1 MRYFKFNLKLTRVF
15 GLISIMLM
23 SILVFALPVKA
34 EGDFVV
40 CDIASDGTITDINT
54 FSNFAEAKS
63 TMLTY
68 PNGIITHN
76 ASLSPTKIIAMTK
89 GVAVSY
95 TFRYGVLSDS
105 GYSTDRTMIIT
116 QYETTIE
123 NQKNTYIGSHYDMQ
137 YIQTTSY
144 DPNSGNGK
152 VNVVVSGFQ
161 GFVDLHQVDLVP
173 MVYLENNLPI
183 TLGGNTFDP
192 TYEAPFVLTSP
203 KQLQFSV
210 VNDELIFERWSF
222 YSGDKRNNVAIG
234 PKASWMQNGDVYY
247 SYDFNNYYRDRMLTD
262 LAGSYYNYYQYL
274 PLRSKSNITAEQL
287 NNYLLTK
294 KDSGLMIN
302 NGQLFLNAQDTYG
315 VNALL
320 LYAIACQESNY
331 GTSDIAL
338 RTNNLFGINAIDSDP
353 SQATTFLNVESCI
366 NDMSGWFLR
375 RYMDIND
382 WRFFG
387 SHLGSKESGF
397 NVKYASDPYWGIQ
410 IAAIAYSID
419 KANTLVD
426 HEYYSYGVIND
437 YNVDIKK
444 LPDLTAD
451 KWYSSAYGATYQE
464 DFMVILNH
472 LDNNFY
478 QIPATNPIEN
488 ATLTTLET
496 ARRNYDFL
504 ESIGYVDAS
513 KITLINESRYIE
525 TTSNN
530 PVTKVVYP
538 EYIIDGN
545 IMALSSFTFDTDG
558 LDLSGHV
565 FNKGVAVRDLSNV
578 DHTLV
583 FKDTTTK
590 EETVFT
596 LDDGVTD
603 PNIDITYPIKD
614 LSFTA
619 ATFTGLNID
628 LSTLANGEYEVLI
641 RTAYDRY
648 LNPFDI
654 NIDLETIP
662 DVSTITQSL
671 VFNETDNKLYITVN
685 KVIEGELATSI
696 STFEW
701 GTEDHNNE
709 LFIEGVAAIR
719 GINHYNKDLIQH
731 KLIIYNVE
739 NNTEYM
745 FDLTTYSGDELGT
758 YNVDLYDGYN
768 YYYVWFSD
776 YIDISTLPEGSYRA
790 KLIVEVTSDDGY
802 SKYVGDVTLRNNL
815 LGNIPSIKSFGEN
828 SIVIYKNGKEK
839 SRYELY
845 VIKGLQDLHTS
856 ISKPTSR
863 ITYTSLSE
871 LSLNQDLILNIR
883 GAMYL
888 YRVDHSIDNSPTFKL
903 YFVKD
908 GQVVKDVVLNTTTG
922 DYDITPMVNSGNDY
936 SYAWYELNNID
947 VSSLEVGTYKIYI
960 SESLNDF
967 FEIIRLYDIYN
978 RFNFEIIK
986 ENLKYEFVIN
996 TNEYYYISLII
1007 SDYEPE
1013 QVSG

>member
-40 CDIASDGTITDINT
+40 SDIASDGTITDINT

-478 QIPATNPIEN
+478 QIPTTNPIEN

-685 KVIEGELATSI
+685 KVIE
-696 STFEW
+696 
-701 GTEDHNNE
+701 
-709 LFIEGVAAIR
+709 
-719 GINHYNKDLIQH
+719 
-731 KLIIYNVE
+731 
-739 NNTEYM
+739 
-745 FDLTTYSGDELGT
+745 
-758 YNVDLYDGYN
+758 
-768 YYYVWFSD
+768 
-776 YIDISTLPEGSYRA
+776 
-790 KLIVEVTSDDGY
+790 
-802 SKYVGDVTLRNNL
+802 
-815 LGNIPSIKSFGEN
+815 
-828 SIVIYKNGKEK
+828 
-839 SRYELY
+839 
-845 VIKGLQDLHTS
+845 
-856 ISKPTSR
+856 
-863 ITYTSLSE
+863 
-871 LSLNQDLILNIR
+871 
-883 GAMYL
+883 
-888 YRVDHSIDNSPTFKL
+888 
-903 YFVKD
+903 
-908 GQVVKDVVLNTTTG
+908 
-922 DYDITPMVNSGNDY
+922 
-936 SYAWYELNNID
+936 
-947 VSSLEVGTYKIYI
+947 
-960 SESLNDF
+960 
-967 FEIIRLYDIYN
+967 
-978 RFNFEIIK
+978 
-986 ENLKYEFVIN
+986 
-996 TNEYYYISLII
+996 
-1007 SDYEPE
+1007 
-1013 QVSG
+1013 